1 MQWNLLL
8 PSSAHPGLVS
18 SPSGLSQL
26 RLVDVV
32 GTSAR
37 FTPYQSP
44 TCGGRARAEPDK
56 ADTHLRPAATP
67 AAPPCGVVLSWS
79 RGTGSGPEGTRCSL
93 LPLLEPNQQ
102 SDRGNYIFFWGNLK
116 PYAFAYSSQS
126 SITLRWTVRRII
138 IVLALIASSSV
149 MGSSP
154 TTTGGEVVI
163 FLHNAFFEKNKDGQ
177 AHKRF
182 GPYDFEGIKAALRK
196 DRTLIAPERG
206 PDADPQQ
213 AADALV
219 ANVKE
224 MIESGRSADRIKV
237 IGASKGAF
245 IAQLASAKLE
255 EPEMRWV
262 LVGGCH
268 TKRMSKGGFPAM
280 TGRVLSI
287 YDSSDQIAGP
297 CAPYKPLTAKTS
309 SFEEIS
315 ISLGEGH
322 GFQFSGNSA
331 WITPALDW

>member
-1 MQWNLLL
+1 MWRGTILASRDWIR
-8 PSSAHPGLVS
+8 PRRDKVFTAS
-18 SPSGLSQL
+18 
-26 RLVDVV
+26 VV
-32 GTSAR
+32 GA
-37 FTPYQSP
+37 QSTVRP
-44 TCGGRARAEPDK
+44 WEF
-56 ADTHLRPAATP
+56 HLF
-67 AAPPCGVVLSWS
+67 G
-79 RGTGSGPEGTRCSL
+79 
-93 LPLLEPNQQ
+93 
-102 SDRGNYIFFWGNLK
+102 GNLK

-219 ANVKE
+219 ANVKQ